1 MVIGIDLGGTNIHAG
16 VVDNEGNILDYIAR
30 PYSKGE
36 CDEVMGAIV
45 ETVLGLKEKYPEV
58 KRAGLVSAGQVD
70 RKRGLLLYP
79 VNIKG
84 LTEVPVVEILQE
96 KTGLV
101 LFCENDAVGAAL
113 AEGWVGMAASSSTF
127 ITVTLGTG
135 VGTGAVLHNKVLHGG
150 LNLGCEWGHIA
161 MGLESVYK
169 CGCGNSGCI
178 ETFCSA
184 TALAQIAVSDG
195 LDIKSAKDVCMLA
208 SSGDALALKIMEK
221 YSSYLGIALYNYT
234 IILNPEVI
242 IIAGG
247 LSRSSGLFL
256 SRAIEK
262 LREMLSTRPYMFP
275 PKGVVCSTFPDY
287 AGVLGAAY
295 LCMEKGRIVL

>member
-16 VVDNEGNILDYIAR
+16 VVDNEGNILEYTAK

-36 CDEVMGAIV
+36 CDEVMGAVV
-45 ETVLGLKEKYPEV
+45 ETVLELKKKHPEV
-58 KRAGLVSAGQVD
+58 KKAGLVSAGQVD
-70 RKRGLLLYP
+70 RRRGLLLYP

-113 AEGWVGMAASSSTF
+113 AEGWIGKAASSSTF

-135 VGTGAVLHNKVLHGG
+135 VGTGVVLHNKVVHGG
-150 LNLGCEWGHIA
+150 LDLGCEWGHIA
-161 MGLESVYK
+161 MGFESIYK
-169 CGCGNSGCI
+169 CGCGNYGCI

-184 TALAQIAVSDG
+184 TALANIAASEG
-195 LDIKSAKDVCMLA
+195 LDVRSAKDVCSLA
-208 SSGDALALKIMEK
+208 QKGDPLALNIMDR
-221 YSSYLGIALYNYT
+221 YSSYLGTALYNYT
-234 IILNPEVI
+234 MILNPEVI
-242 IIAGG
+242 VIAGG
-247 LSRSSGLFL
+247 LSKSSELFL
-256 SRAIEK
+256 AKAVDR
-262 LREMLSTRPYMFP
+262 LLEMLKSRPYIFP
-275 PKGVVCSTFPDY
+275 PKGLACSTFPDH

-295 LCMEKGRIVL
+295 LCMEKGRITI

>member
-16 VVDNEGNILDYIAR
+16 VVDNEGNIIDYVSR

-36 CDEVMGAIV
+36 CDLVMGAIV
-45 ETVLGLKEKYPEV
+45 ETVIGLKKKYPAV
-58 KRAGLVSAGQVD
+58 TRAGLVSTGQVD
-70 RKRGLLLYP
+70 RKRGLLIHP

-96 KTGLV
+96 RTGLV
-101 LFCENDAVGAAL
+101 LFCENDAAGAAL
-113 AEGWVGMAASSSTF
+113 AEGWVGMASTSSTF
-127 ITVTLGTG
+127 ISVTLGTG
-135 VGTGAVLHNKVLHGG
+135 VGTGVVLHDQVLHGG
-150 LNLGCEWGHIA
+150 LNLGCEWGHLA
-161 MGLESVYK
+161 MGFDSVYR
-169 CGCGNSGCI
+169 CGCGNFGCI

-184 TALAQIAVSDG
+184 TALTNLALSEG
-195 LDIKSAKDVCMLA
+195 LEIKSAKDVCLLA
-208 SSGDALALKIMEK
+208 SSGNAPALKVLER

-247 LSRSSGLFL
+247 LSKSSALFL
-256 SRAIEK
+256 GRAIEK
-262 LREMLSTRPYMFP
+262 LKDMLISRPYMFP
-275 PKGVVCSTFPDY
+275 PKGVVCSTFPDH

-295 LCMEKGRIVL
+295 LCMEKGRIII

>member
-16 VVDNEGNILDYIAR
+16 VVDNDGNIIDYVAR

-36 CDEVMGAIV
+36 CDVVMGAVV
-45 ETVLGLKEKYPEV
+45 ETVLGLKKKHPEA
-58 KRAGLVSAGQVD
+58 KRAGIVSAGQVD

-79 VNIKG
+79 VNIQG

-96 KTGLV
+96 RTGLV

-135 VGTGAVLHNKVLHGG
+135 VGTGAVLHNKVVHGG

-161 MGLESVYK
+161 MGFDSVYR
-169 CGCGNSGCI
+169 CGCGNFGCI

-184 TALAQIAVSDG
+184 TALTNLAVSEG
-195 LDIKSAKDVCMLA
+195 LEVKTAKDVCLLA
-208 SSGDALALKIMEK
+208 SSGNTLALNVLEK
-221 YSSYLGIALYNYT
+221 YSAYLGIALYNYT

-247 LSRSSGLFL
+247 LSKSSELFL
-256 SRAIEK
+256 GKAIEK
-262 LREMLSTRPYMFP
+262 LREMLRSRPYMFP
-275 PKGVVCSTFPDY
+275 PKGIACSTFPDH

-295 LCMEKGRIVL
+295 LCMEKGRIII